1 MACSGQG
8 GGGLGIEIRVA
19 RHAGFCFGVKRAVQM
34 AFDAASQR
42 DARRERAPIYTLG
55 PLIHNPQVVRKLEKM
70 GIHPVSTVDETQRG
84 MLIIRSHGVPPQVL
98 EDAVAQG
105 MEIIDATCPFVK
117 KAQRKVA
124 ELAEEGFIVLI
135 VGDRHHP
142 EVQALLGYGKGR
154 TRFLEEVDP
163 GETFPRVGIVCQTTQ
178 SRESLNQG
186 VIEVLETMGSVL
198 EELRVCNT
206 ICESTQVR
214 QRECKALAELSDLVI
229 VVGGKNSAN
238 TTRLAEISR
247 SILGEAYHIEGAE
260 ELDPRWFRGKKRIGV
275 TAGASTPDWIVG
287 EVVGRI
293 KLIGG
298 SGEHGGEKRD
308 YSRGTELFL

>member
-1 MACSGQG
+1 
-8 GGGLGIEIRVA
+8 
-19 RHAGFCFGVKRAVQM
+19 M

-42 DARRERAPIYTLG
+42 DARSEEVPIYTLG

-70 GIHPVSTVDETQRG
+70 GIHPVSTVDETQGG
-84 MLIIRSHGVPPQVL
+84 MLIVRSHGVPPQVL
-98 EDAVAQG
+98 EKAVAQG

-135 VGDRHHP
+135 IGDRHHP
-142 EVQALLGYGKGR
+142 EVQALLGYGKGKA
-154 TRFLEEVDP
+154 RFLEEVVP
-163 GETFPRVGIVCQTTQ
+163 GEAFSRVGIVCQTTQ
-178 SRESLNQG
+178 SRESLDQG

-214 QRECKALAELSDLVI
+214 QRECRALAEFSDLVI

-247 SILGEAYHIEGAE
+247 SILGETYHIEGAE

-275 TAGASTPDWIVG
+275 TAGASTPDWIIG
-287 EVVGRI
+287 EVVEKI

-298 SGEHGGEKRD
+298 NREHGGEKRD
-308 YSRGTELFL
+308 HSRGTELFL